1 MFNKRNV
8 CARPPKRQRA
18 TNFHEPGL
26 SAYRAIQL
34 PARTAR
40 PAAILTRIVLSALG
54 EMSCSAK
61 KLSRRL
67 RKTFGK
73 EEPPN
78 GSIIGHAG
86 VSDGTR
92 SDISGS

>member
-1 MFNKRNV
+1 MFNKRTV
-8 CARPPKRQRA
+8 CASPPKRKRA
-18 TNFHEPGL
+18 TNFHEPGR

-40 PAAILTRIVLSALG
+40 PAAILTRIIRSALG

-73 EEPPN
+73 EEPPT
-78 GSIIGHAG
+78 GSKIGDAEL
-86 VSDGTR
+86 SDGTR